1 MDEHRHKIL
10 VALVFTM
17 AMHQVIAQVVTLQQ
31 IIIEQHWS
39 MVRAMEYNIPTST
52 LHFLPH
58 FPIHLHFV
66 DLKKLKLHSF

>member
-1 MDEHRHKIL
+1 MDEDRHKIL
-10 VALVFTM
+10 VALVFAM
-17 AMHQVIAQVVTLQQ
+17 IMHQVIAQVVTLQQ
-31 IIIEQHWS
+31 VVIEQHWS
-39 MVRAMEYNIPTST
+39 MVRAMQYNIGAST